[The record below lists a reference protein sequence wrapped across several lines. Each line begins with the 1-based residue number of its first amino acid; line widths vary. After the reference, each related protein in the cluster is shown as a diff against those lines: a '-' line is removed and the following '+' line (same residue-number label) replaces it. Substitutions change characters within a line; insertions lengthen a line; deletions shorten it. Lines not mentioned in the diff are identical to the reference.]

1 MKSFLP
7 WLAALALLGAA
18 AFFFSSNRKLTAE
31 VAALRAESAQV
42 ESLRAEF
49 EHLKQTGSPVQAE
62 EIARLRKQ
70 AEEVLKLRNEVQ
82 QLRGEKKDL
91 TQRAQQAQSQA
102 QAAQAQVQAVQSQVQ
117 SLSTNL
123 QAAQALTAQQQAFAA
138 RYGIQPGTLS
148 PEQALNACINYLR
161 QMDGAK
167 QQWALE
173 NRKTVNDVPTEKDIS
188 PYLRGGILPK
198 CPGGGTYT
206 LGAAGVAPT
215 CSIAGHALPQ

>member
-1 MKSFLP
+1 MKSIMP
-7 WLAALALLGAA
+7 WLTALALLGAA
-18 AFFFSSNRKLTAE
+18 AFFYSSNRKLAAE

-49 EHLKQTGSPVQAE
+49 EQLKQTGSPAQAE

-102 QAAQAQVQAVQSQVQ
+102 HAAQAQVQAVQSQVQ

-148 PEQALNACINYLR
+148 PEQILNACINNLR

-173 NRKTVNDVPTEKDIS
+173 NRKSITDVPTEKDVAA
-188 PYLRGGILPK
+188 YLKNGIPK
-198 CPGGGTYT
+198 CPAGGTYT
-206 LGAAGVAPT
+206 LGAAGAAPT

>member
-1 MKSFLP
+1 MKSILP
-7 WLAALALLGAA
+7 WLIALALLGAA
-18 AFFFSSNRKLTAE
+18 ALFFSSNRKLSAE
-31 VAALRAESAQV
+31 AAALRAESAQV
-42 ESLRAEF
+42 ESLRAEV
-49 EHLKQTGSPVQAE
+49 EQLKQSGSPVQTE
-62 EIARLRKQ
+62 EIARLRKNT
-70 AEEVLKLRNEVQ
+70 EELLKLRNEVQ
-82 QLRGEKKDL
+82 QLKGEKKDL
-91 TQRAQQAQSQA
+91 TQRTQQAQSQA

-148 PEQALNACINYLR
+148 PEQMVNACINYLR

-173 NRKTVNDVPTEKDIS
+173 NRKTVNDVPTEKDIT
-188 PYLRGGILPK
+188 PYLRGGIPK
-198 CPGGGTYT
+198 CPGGGSYT

>member
-1 MKSFLP
+1 MKSILP
-7 WLAALALLGAA
+7 WLIALALLGAA
-18 AFFFSSNRKLTAE
+18 AFFFSSNRKLAAE
-31 VAALRAESAQV
+31 AAALRAENAQA
-42 ESLRAEF
+42 ETLRAEL
-49 EHLKQTGSPVQAE
+49 EQLKQSGSPVQAE
-62 EIARLRKQ
+62 EIARLKKNT
-70 AEEVLKLRNEVQ
+70 EELLKLRNEVQ
-82 QLRGEKKDL
+82 QLKGEKKDL
-91 TQRAQQAQSQA
+91 TQRAQQAQTQA

-148 PEQALNACINYLR
+148 PEQILNACINNLR

-173 NRKTVNDVPTEKDIS
+173 HRKTVNDIPSEKEVAA
-188 PYLRGGILPK
+188 YLRGGVVPK
-198 CPGGGTYT
+198 CPGGGNYT

-215 CSIAGHALPQ
+215 CSIAGHALAQ